1 MSWYI
6 TFFGVSILNF
16 IMGASWMGMKYE
28 PEDWGKPAF
37 VGIAFAALL
46 IIILGGVN
54 SGFTF

>member
-6 TFFGVSILNF
+6 TFFGVSILSF
-16 IMGASWMGMKYE
+16 IMGASWMGMKYD

-54 SGFTF
+54 SGF

>member
-1 MSWYI
+1 MTWYL
-6 TFFGVSILNF
+6 TFLSVGILSFIAGVNWEGQKHS
-16 IMGASWMGMKYE
+16 

>member
-6 TFFGVSILNF
+6 TFFGVSILSF
-16 IMGASWMGMKYE
+16 IMGASWKGMQYD
-28 PEDWGKPAF
+28 PEDWGKPTFA
-37 VGIAFAALL
+37 GIALATLL